1 MKFESLYNAYDTFVK
16 ISYGKR
22 LKDWQTLDRNFRHIF
37 YSNRCFQLCAKS
49 LSSSKEILGRD
60 ASICG
65 RDTK

>member
-1 MKFESLYNAYDTFVK
+1 MKFESFYNAYDTFVK

-37 YSNRCFQLCAKS
+37 YSNGCFQLCAKS
-49 LSSSKEILGRD
+49 LSSSKDIFGCD
-60 ASICG
+60 ASIRG